1 MSDLLEMFHQYKNNK
16 IAIYGLGTETER
28 VLTEIDQEFQIVGL
42 LDGYKETG
50 MLYGKP
56 IIPFKEAVEAGVKLI
71 LVVARPGSCK
81 AIAKRI
87 GTICKE
93 NQIDLFDVRGKD
105 LCDIK
110 KVTYDFQNIDG
121 ITKEHMRQLV
131 NESDV
136 VSIDLFDTLIMRQI
150 LFPTDIFELVDYGIR
165 EKGIIIE
172 EFCKKRLESE
182 KYLAQ
187 FGAPTLIDIYTYMFE
202 KYAIREITPEAL
214 AELEWSIDYELV
226 LPRQELCDF
235 LADEYNMGKD
245 IYIVSD
251 TYYSK
256 SQLIDLLKKCNI
268 SAYTDI
274 FASCEYKTGKTGQL
288 FEILK
293 DKIEGKSCL
302 HIGDDIVADV
312 ENAKMHGINTCRIYS
327 GLELLEHAGY
337 LGLWDSIDE
346 LANRIKVGMFVSK
359 IFNSPFQFETEER
372 RISVKNAYDI
382 GYLFFAPMISD
393 FVLWYAEQ
401 IRKYELKNI
410 WSCARDGYLIQKMYN
425 ELHGDIPS
433 VYFLTSRTAAIRAG
447 VENIEDIE
455 YVSEMKFSG
464 TIEEQLA
471 ERFGIYNHSKAD
483 AAGKMK
489 ESLLDYSSEILDR
502 ALKCRENYKLYI
514 DGLDVK
520 EGDIA
525 FFDFVAKGTSQMYV
539 ERLVKNHLKGLYF
552 LQLEEEH
559 MRKRGLD
566 IISFYTQEEKD
577 SSAIFDNYYILET
590 ILTSPMPSVKEF
602 DEQGN
607 PCYAEETRK
616 KEDIICFQDTQ
627 AGIFDYFKTYL
638 RICPKESMKI
648 DKKIDELF
656 LVLIHGISILDDNFR
671 RLEVEDPFF
680 NRKTDVVDLI

>member
-1 MSDLLEMFHQYKNNK
+1 MPNLRELFTRYKNK
-16 IAIYGLGTETER
+16 RIAIYGLSTETEKAIAE
-28 VLTEIDQEFQIVGL
+28 LDDFLDIVGL
-42 LDGYKETG
+42 LDGFREEG
-50 MLYGKP
+50 EIYGKR
-56 IIPFKEAVEAGVKLI
+56 IISLTEALERNVELI

-87 GTICKE
+87 GAICKE
-93 NQIDLFDVRGKD
+93 CQIDLFDVRGKD

-110 KVTYDFQNIDG
+110 KVTYDFKNIDG
-121 ITKEHMRQLV
+121 ISKEQMRQLV

-136 VSIDLFDTLIMRQI
+136 VSIDLFDTLIMRQV
-150 LFPTDIFELVDYGIR
+150 LFPTDVFELVDYRIR

-202 KYAIREITPEAL
+202 KYAIREISPEAL

-235 LADEYNMGKD
+235 LAEVYNMGKN

-256 SQLIDLLKKCNI
+256 SQLTDLLKKCNI

-274 FASCEYKTGKTGQL
+274 FASCEFKTGKTGQL

-302 HIGDDIVADV
+302 HIGDDIVADI
-312 ENAKMHGINTCRIYS
+312 ENAEKHGINTCRIYS

-346 LANRIKVGMFVSK
+346 LANRIKVGMFVAK

-410 WSCARDGYLIQKMYN
+410 WSCARDGYLIQKMYD
-425 ELHGDIPS
+425 ELHEDTPS

-447 VENIEDIE
+447 VESIEDIE

-471 ERFGIYNHSKAD
+471 ERFGIYNQSNAD
-483 AAGKMK
+483 AYGKTK

-502 ALKCRENYKLYI
+502 ALKCRDNYKIYI

-552 LQLEEEH
+552 LRLEEEH
-559 MRKRGLD
+559 MRQKGLD
-566 IISFYTQEEKD
+566 IISFYTQGEKD

-616 KEDIICFQDTQ
+616 KEDIICFQETQ
-627 AGIFDYFKTYL
+627 EGIFDYFKTYL